1 MEIEEFIGLVH
12 LTQKLGLITPTIAEE
27 VLSHIR
33 SVNDNFI
40 DPKIL
45 TQNNHLTA
53 WQIGKI
59 IAGDGTML
67 LFNGYQLLSP
77 VGLGNLGRTYKAK
90 KIDTGE
96 IVALKVLRKRHTSNN
111 AETLKFLRQ
120 GEILKDINHP
130 NIVKTLDLFPGTKN
144 IPPYLALEWIKG
156 GSVYDW
162 LEIKTFLSCSE
173 ACLIMEDV
181 IKAFLYLQKMGISH
195 GNFSGAKVL
204 LDNTSH
210 PKINNFRF
218 ASIFDP
224 LTRQIKNQNSLS
236 FDYAGLEKHSSGS
249 SSPTQSDIFFA
260 GCLFYHLLTGKS
272 PLPGSFQKRKEMYN
286 SNEFKLLFNTEFE
299 KTLPSETLPI
309 IKNMI
314 SIDPKSRYND
324 FLQVQIAIQSIRKKI
339 QSEYGVNSATNGST
353 IFLVIRS
360 DKKRQLIKAYM
371 QNRGFRILQAN
382 NLEQALNV
390 YSRESFKHLIIE
402 LDSYLSIKETFAKM
416 ITESELRRRFLHT
429 VFLVGKKK
437 LMHIPARHGNT
448 FIETP
453 IDFSLVMEKIM
464 LHEKT

>member
-1 MEIEEFIGLVH
+1 MEIEEFTALVH
-12 LTQKLGLITPTIAEE
+12 ITQNLGLISPFVAEE
-27 VLSHIR
+27 VLAHTRISN
-33 SVNDNFI
+33 SKFI

-45 TQNNHLTA
+45 TENNHLTD
-53 WQIGKI
+53 WQISKI
-59 IAGDGTML
+59 VAGDGTML
-67 LFNGYQLLSP
+67 LFNGYHLLFP
-77 VGLGNLGRTYKAK
+77 IGPGKLGRTYKAR

-96 IVALKVLRKRHTSNN
+96 LVALKVLRKRHANN
-111 AETLKFLRQ
+111 NVEILKFLRQ

-144 IPPYLALEWIKG
+144 IPPYLSLEWMKG

-162 LEIKTFLSCSE
+162 LEIKTFLSCTE
-173 ACLIMEDV
+173 ACLIMEELS
-181 IKAFLYLQKMGISH
+181 KGFLFLQKMGISH

-204 LDNTSH
+204 LYNPSH

-218 ASIFDP
+218 GSIFD
-224 LTRQIKNQNSLS
+224 TQTGQINNQNSLS
-236 FDYAGLEKHSSGS
+236 FDYAGLAKHSGESSGPS
-249 SSPTQSDIFFA
+249 QSDIFFA

-272 PLPGSFQKRKEMYN
+272 LLPGSYQKRKEMYN
-286 SNEFKLLFNTEFE
+286 KNEFKFIFNTEFE

-314 SIDPKSRYND
+314 SIDPKSRYSD

-339 QSEYGVNSATNGST
+339 QAEYGVNPSENGST
-353 IFLVIRS
+353 IFLVIRN

-382 NLEQALNV
+382 NLEQALTV
-390 YSRESFKHLIIE
+390 YNREHFKHLIIE
-402 LDSYLSIKETFAKM
+402 LDSYLSIKETFSKM
-416 ITESELRRRFLHT
+416 IIESELCRRFLHT
-429 VFLVGKKK
+429 IFLVGKKK
-437 LMHIPARHGNT
+437 PLHIPARNGNT

-464 LHEKT
+464 AHEKS

>member
-1 MEIEEFIGLVH
+1 MEIEEFTGLVQ
-12 LTQKLGLITPTIAEE
+12 LIQKLGLIAPHIAED
-27 VLSHIR
+27 VLAQIGSGN
-33 SVNDNFI
+33 SKFI

-45 TQNNHLTA
+45 IQNNHLTA
-53 WQIGKI
+53 WQISKI
-59 IAGDGTML
+59 VAGDGTML

-77 VGLGNLGRTYKAK
+77 IGLGNLGRTYKAK

-96 IVALKVLRKRHTSNN
+96 VVALKVLRKRHTNNN

-120 GEILKDINHP
+120 GEILTDINHP

-144 IPPYLALEWIKG
+144 IPPYLALEWVKG

-162 LEIKTFLSCSE
+162 LEIKTFLSCPE
-173 ACLIMEDV
+173 ACLIMEELS
-181 IKAFLYLQKMGISH
+181 KAFLYLQKTGISH

-218 ASIFDP
+218 GSIFDP
-224 LTRQIKNQNSLS
+224 ATGQIKNQNPLS
-236 FDYAGLEKHSSGS
+236 FDYAGLEKHTSASSTS
-249 SSPTQSDIFFA
+249 TQSDIFFA

-286 SNEFKLLFNTEFE
+286 GNEFKFFFNTAFE

-314 SIDPKSRYND
+314 SIDPKTRYTD

-339 QSEYGVNSATNGST
+339 QAEYGVSLEENVST

-371 QNRGFRILQAN
+371 QNRGFRILQAS
-382 NLEQALNV
+382 NLEQALSV
-390 YSRESFKHLIIE
+390 YNREPFKHLIIE
-402 LDSYLSIKETFAKM
+402 LDSYLSIKETFSKM
-416 ITESELRRRFLHT
+416 ITESELRRRLLHT
-429 VFLVGKKK
+429 VFLLGKKK

-448 FIETP
+448 FIDTP